1 MLSDRI
7 KNIVKTLPEKPGV
20 YRYFDEN
27 ENLLYVGKAK
37 NLKKRVSSY
46 FKGNNSPRI
55 TIMVSQI
62 RDIVITTTPSE
73 DEALL
78 LENNLIKELN
88 PKYNILFRDDKTYPY
103 IKITKEKFPKITYY
117 RGKTNDLKSAQY
129 FGPYPNSGAINNSLQ
144 LIQKL
149 FQLRNCEDSVFS
161 NRSRPCLMHQIKRCS
176 APCVGM
182 ITKEEYEL
190 DVKSAKDVLNG
201 KSKNLIAELTKKMTV
216 CAENLNF
223 ELASKY
229 RDQVKM
235 IHGLFESQIIESS
248 SEDSFDIVVVLEHL
262 GEFALTYGMVKGGRH
277 LGDRTIFIKTQDK
290 NLTDKDI
297 LIEFIEDRFSN
308 GIHNIITNIELNK
321 EDKSI
326 INDMINKEVSFNDR
340 NEAIH
345 KKWIELAK
353 ENCKLQITQKQ
364 QIGKL
369 QGDRQKRLLEIFNEH
384 GVSIEKIERIE
395 CFDIS
400 HTQGSQTVASN
411 VVWATNANGGGMK
424 SAEYRK
430 YNITDIIPGDDYAAM
445 SQVITRRFTKK
456 ENQELILPDLLLIDG
471 GLGQVRAAYK
481 VLSQINM
488 QHIPMVGVA
497 KGEGRKAGL
506 ETLVFEDDYRIN
518 LEPEDIALHLVC
530 EIRDEAHRFAITGHR
545 NKRGKEIVKSK
556 LDEIEG
562 IGPKK
567 KKALLACFGSVS
579 DIKNANLESVA
590 NVPGI
595 GMELAKKIMDY
606 LR

>member
-1 MLSDRI
+1 METKDI

-20 YRYFDEN
+20 YRYYDEN

-46 FKGNNSPRI
+46 FRGNNSHRI
-55 TIMVSQI
+55 SIMVSQI
-62 RDIVITTTPSE
+62 KNIVTTTTPSE

-103 IKITKEKFPKITYY
+103 IKITKEEYPKISSY
-117 RGKTNDLKSAQY
+117 RGKTINIKSSEF
-129 FGPYPNSGAINNSLQ
+129 FGPYPNVGSLNESLQ

-149 FQLRNCEDSVFS
+149 FLLRNCEDSVFK

-176 APCVGM
+176 APCVNL
-182 ITKEEYEL
+182 ISKEEYLL
-190 DVKSAKDVLNG
+190 DVKSAKEVLSG
-201 KSKNLIAELTKKMTV
+201 KSKNLINELNKKMIL
-216 CAENLNF
+216 ASESLNF
-223 ELASKY
+223 ELATKY

-235 IHGLFESQIIESS
+235 IHGLFDGQIIESS
-248 SEDSFDIVVVLEHL
+248 KEDSFDIVVVLEHL
-262 GEFALTYGMVKGGRH
+262 NEFAITYAMVKGGRH
-277 LGDRTIFIKTQDK
+277 LGDRTIFIKTEDK
-290 NLTDKDI
+290 NLSDKDI

-308 GIHNIITNIELNK
+308 GKHKLITNIELSK
-321 EDKSI
+321 EDKLI
-326 INDMINKEVSFNDR
+326 IKEMINDEIVFN
-340 NEAIH
+340 NQTELH

-369 QGDRQKRLLEIFNEH
+369 QGSRQKRLIEILNENE
-384 GVSIEKIERIE
+384 IAIDKIDRIE

-400 HTQGSQTVASN
+400 HTQGNQTVASN
-411 VVWATNANGGGMK
+411 VVWQSDKNGGGMK
-424 SAEYRK
+424 SSEYRK
-430 YNITDIIPGDDYAAM
+430 YNIKDITPGDDYAAM
-445 SQVITRRFTKK
+445 AQVITRRFTKK
-456 ENQELILPDLLLIDG
+456 ENQELIIPDLLLIDG

-481 VLSQINM
+481 VLSELNM
-488 QHIPMVGVA
+488 NHIFMFGVA
-497 KGEGRKAGL
+497 KGEGRKSGL
-506 ETLVFEDDYRIN
+506 ETLVFEDDKRIN
-518 LEPEDIALHLVC
+518 LKPDDIALHLIC
-530 EIRDEAHRFAITGHR
+530 EIRDESHRFAITGHR

-579 DIKNANLESVA
+579 EIKNSNLENVA

-595 GMELAKKIMDY
+595 GMELARKILDY